1 MNKFIKLIGIA
12 TVAALSQSCSYFDDS
27 SDETSADKAPLAKG
41 SYIFGSEVSSFQP
54 CGEELEL
61 WVIGEQQ
68 LITDLQNDYME
79 LVNKPYEQVFVSF
92 RGHSLEKAKD
102 GFAADYD
109 GQFKVIDVVAIQQED
124 ICK

>member
-1 MNKFIKLIGIA
+1 MNKFIKLIGITA
-12 TVAALSQSCSYFDDS
+12 IVALSQSCSYFDDN
-27 SDETSADKAPLAKG
+27 SDETSPDEAPLAKG

-54 CGEELEL
+54 CGEALEL
-61 WVIGEQQ
+61 WVIGEEQ
-68 LITDLQNDYME
+68 LITGLQNDYMD

-109 GQFKVIDVVAIQQED
+109 GQFKVTEVVTIQQED